1 MRRSRVQI
9 PEAALAV
16 LLRSTEHITCKA
28 KNEGENLMRW
38 EVLKRFKLEIAGEN
52 VDFSSCLVVGG
63 TPQDPEYLFI
73 KSLGGTTHTSFLG
86 IEDTDFNFHYLDLN
100 EVPRQIISGKL
111 VLCSQVLEHVWNHK
125 NFFLNLNELT
135 QENGYLWLNVPMSNF
150 VHGSPDYYSAGFA
163 TGYLIKN
170 LEDNG
175 FEIIS
180 SGSIGSKR
188 YYTATHLLGTWLTEK
203 EHTNPLFFYQFQ
215 DGTKLGIL
223 KKLVIDL
230 YRRAPLL
237 LRSKKIIDSPR
248 YSTEAFVFARKRADF
263 QANNS

>member
-1 MRRSRVQI
+1 
-9 PEAALAV
+9 
-16 LLRSTEHITCKA
+16 
-28 KNEGENLMRW
+28 MRW
-38 EVLKRFKLEIAGEN
+38 EVLKRFQLEIAKEN
-52 VDFSSCLVVGG
+52 IDISSCLVVGG
-63 TPQDPEYLFI
+63 TPQDPECQYI
-73 KSLGGTTHTSFLG
+73 KSLGNPTQISFLG
-86 IEDTDFNFHYLDLN
+86 IEETESNFHYLDLN
-100 EVPRQIISGKL
+100 KVPEKLIRGGL

-125 NFFLNLNELT
+125 NFFLNLREIT
-135 QENGYLWLNVPMSNF
+135 EENGYLWLNVPMSNF

-163 TGYLIKN
+163 TCYLIKN

-175 FEIIS
+175 FEIVS

-203 EHTNPLFFYQFQ
+203 EHTNPLFNYQFQ

-237 LRSKKIIDSPR
+237 LRSKKITDSPR
-248 YSTEAFVFARKRADF
+248 YSTEAFVFARRKT
-263 QANNS
+263 

>member
-9 PEAALAV
+9 PEAALGL
-16 LLRSTEHITCKA
+16 LLRSTERITCKA

-38 EVLKRFKLEIAGEN
+38 EVLKRFKLEIAREN

-63 TPQDPEYLFI
+63 TPQDPEYQFI

-86 IEDTDFNFHYLDLN
+86 IEDTDFNFHHLDLN

-125 NFFLNLNELT
+125 NFFLNLRDLT
-135 QENGYLWLNVPMSNF
+135 EENGYLWLNVPMSNF

-163 TGYLIKN
+163 TDYLLRN

-175 FEIIS
+175 FEIVS
-180 SGSIGSKR
+180 SGSIGSRR
-188 YYTATHLLGTWLTEK
+188 YYTAIHLLGTWLTEK
-203 EHTNPLFFYQFQ
+203 EHQNPFFNYHFQ
-215 DGTKLGIL
+215 PGTTLGIL

-230 YRRAPLL
+230 YQRAPLL
-237 LRSKKIIDSPR
+237 LLSKKVTDSPR
-248 YSTEAFVFARKRADF
+248 YSTEAFVFARRK
-263 QANNS
+263 S